1 MKPSRPP
8 ASASPCAEALT
19 QAPAIPRVILLV
31 LDSVGIGAA
40 PDAAAYGD
48 EGANTLGHIDDAVG
62 GLKLENLG
70 RLGIGN
76 VVALAGTPPAATPLG
91 AYGTMAEA
99 SAGKDSVT
107 GHWELAGVILDRPFP
122 TFPNGFPPEVIT
134 EFELRIGR
142 GSLGNVVASGTEII
156 RSLGQDSLASGRPI
170 VYTSADSVFQ
180 VAAHVDVVPVA
191 QLYDWCAAARAM
203 LTGDLEVGRVIARPF
218 AGESGSFVRTRDRRD
233 FAVAP
238 PAPTILDHAEA
249 AGLPTTAVGKVG
261 DLFSG
266 RGIGRNLPAKGNEAC
281 LAALASVVAEEQDP
295 PGSLVFANLVDF
307 DMLFGHR
314 NDPAGYA
321 EALRDFDSALGPLL
335 EALHPGDVLMVT
347 ADHGNDP
354 TTPSTDHSR
363 ELVPILA
370 VGDRVPPALDVG
382 CRASFAD
389 VAATVARLLSL
400 DPPPAGTPFL

>member
-1 MKPSRPP
+1 MG
-8 ASASPCAEALT
+8 
-19 QAPAIPRVILLV
+19 V
-31 LDSVGIGAA
+31 GAA

-48 EGANTLGHIDDAVG
+48 EGADTLRHVDEAAG
-62 GLKLENLG
+62 GLGLPQLG

-76 VVALAGTPPAATPLG
+76 VVTLAGTPPAPVPLG
-91 AYGTMAEA
+91 AFGTMAEV

-122 TFPNGFPPEVIT
+122 TFPHGFPPEVIAR
-134 EFELRIGR
+134 FERLIGR
-142 GSLGNVVASGTEII
+142 GSLGNVVASGTQILE
-156 RSLGQDSLASGRPI
+156 SLGEESASSGKPI

-180 VAAHVDVVPVA
+180 VAAHVDSVPVA
-191 QLYDWCAAARAM
+191 QLHAWCAAARAM

-218 AGESGSFVRTRDRRD
+218 AGSVGRFVRTGDRKD
-233 FAVAP
+233 FAVLP
-238 PAPTILDHAEA
+238 PAPTVLDAARA

-266 RGIGRNLPAKGNEAC
+266 RGIVRNLPAKGNEAC
-281 LAALASVVAEEQDP
+281 LAVLASVVDEEPDP
-295 PGSLVFANLVDF
+295 RGSLVFANLVDF
-307 DMLFGHR
+307 DTLYGHR

-321 EALRDFDSALGPLL
+321 KALQDFDGALAGLL
-335 EALHPGDVLMVT
+335 EALRPGDVLMVT

-370 VGDRVPPALDVG
+370 VGHRVPAGLDLG
-382 CRASFAD
+382 RRQTFAD
-389 VAATVARLLSL
+389 VAATIARLLAL
-400 DPPPAGTPFL
+400 EPPPTGTAFL

>member
-1 MKPSRPP
+1 VPP
-8 ASASPCAEALT
+8 R
-19 QAPAIPRVILLV
+19 APVIPRVILLV
-31 LDSVGIGAA
+31 LDSVGIGTA

-48 EGANTLGHIDDAVG
+48 EAANTLGHIDQAVG
-62 GLKLENLG
+62 GIALPNLG

-76 VVALAGTPPAATPLG
+76 VVALAGTPPAAAPLG

-107 GHWELAGVILDRPFP
+107 GHWELAGVILERPFP
-122 TFPNGFPPEVIT
+122 TFPHGFPPEVIA
-134 EFELRIGR
+134 EFEHRIGR

-156 RSLGQDSLASGRPI
+156 RSLGEESLASGRPV

-180 VAAHVDVVPVA
+180 VAAHVDAVPVA
-191 QLYDWCAAARAM
+191 RLYEWCAAARAM

-218 AGESGSFVRTRDRRD
+218 AGAPGAFARTKDRRD
-233 FAVAP
+233 FAVVP
-238 PAPTILDHAEA
+238 PAATILDTAVA
-249 AGLPTTAVGKVG
+249 AGVPTTAIGKVG

-266 RGIGRNLPAKGNEAC
+266 RGIVRNIPAKGNEAC
-281 LAALASVVAEEQDP
+281 LAALASVIDSESHAV
-295 PGSLVFANLVDF
+295 GSLVFANLVDF

-314 NDPAGYA
+314 NDPPGYA
-321 EALRDFDSALGPLL
+321 AALRDFDAALGGLL
-335 EALHPGDVLMVT
+335 DALAPGDVLMVT

-354 TTPSTDHSR
+354 TTPSTNHSR

-370 VGDRVPPALDVG
+370 VGDQVQAALNVG
-382 CRASFAD
+382 RRETFAD

-400 DPPPAGTPFL
+400 APPPAGIPFL

>member
-1 MKPSRPP
+1 VK
-8 ASASPCAEALT
+8 
-19 QAPAIPRVILLV
+19 PRVILLV
-31 LDSVGIGAA
+31 LDSVGVGAA

-48 EGANTLGHIDDAVG
+48 EGANTLRHVDEAAG
-62 GLKLENLG
+62 GLSLEHLG

-76 VVALAGTPPAATPLG
+76 VVRLAGTPPALMPLG
-91 AYGTMAEA
+91 ALGTMAEV

-122 TFPNGFPPEVIT
+122 TFPHGFPPEVIVG
-134 EFELRIGR
+134 FERRIGR
-142 GSLGNVVASGTEII
+142 ASLGNVVASGTEILQ
-156 RSLGQDSLASGRPI
+156 SLGEESRISGKPI

-180 VAAHVDVVPVA
+180 VAAHVETVPVA
-191 QLYDWCAAARAM
+191 QLHAWCASARAM

-218 AGESGSFVRTRDRRD
+218 AGSVGAFVRTKDRKD
-233 FAVAP
+233 FAVLP
-238 PAPTILDHAEA
+238 PAPTVLDAAQA

-266 RGIGRNLPAKGNEAC
+266 RGIARNLPAKGNEAC
-281 LAALASVVAEEQDP
+281 LAVLASVVHEEPDP
-295 PGSLVFANLVDF
+295 GGSLVFANLVDF
-307 DMLFGHR
+307 DTLYGHR

-321 EALRDFDSALGPLL
+321 KALREFDGALGGLL
-335 EALHPGDVLMVT
+335 ESLRPGDVLMVT

-370 VGDRVPPALDVG
+370 VGHRVPAGLDLG
-382 CRASFAD
+382 RRQTFAD
-389 VAATVARLLSL
+389 VAATIARLLAL
-400 DPPPAGTPFL
+400 EPPPFGTAFL